1 MEEQTG
7 TEDALF
13 EASDMEAVANDS
25 ITEQA
30 EEENGSAVEE
40 TNEQTDSGNEAN
52 EAPAVEESTTKTGD
66 AINEF

>member
-30 EEENGSAVEE
+30 DEENDIALDMGPHIIFRRRPS
-40 TNEQTDSGNEAN
+40 
-52 EAPAVEESTTKTGD
+52 
-66 AINEF
+66 